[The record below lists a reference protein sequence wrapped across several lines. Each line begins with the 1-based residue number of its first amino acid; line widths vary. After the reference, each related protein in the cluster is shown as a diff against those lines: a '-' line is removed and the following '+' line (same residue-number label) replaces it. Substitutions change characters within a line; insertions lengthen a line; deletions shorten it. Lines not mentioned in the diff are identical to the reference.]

1 MHAARAQPGKT
12 PLADQQPGRRGLL
25 LLRERTSQRI
35 ALLPGARAHC
45 ISAGWS
51 AAQQRGC
58 VSLPTTAAAPARDA
72 MHLRGFIQS
81 LRPRQRQCLRYCEA
95 ERFRGLRLTTSSSFT
110 VCWTGKPGCSIPPSS
125 AVAASENWART
136 GSACCSPGAAAP
148 ARVLGRRTNALT
160 NFFANLGIVLCHLQ
174 NGVVFLQREA
184 LISNCLR
191 QGIDGVIR
199 NALLVG
205 GCRRGYPLLIILLE
219 TGHPLYGGCH
229 RIELLVRNIRR
240 LVGET
245 GRRRL
250 DLSVCCGNGEKPHG
264 N

>member
-1 MHAARAQPGKT
+1 MHAARAQPGEM

-35 ALLPGARAHC
+35 ALLRGARAHR
-45 ISAGWS
+45 ISVS
-51 AAQQRGC
+51 AAQQSGC
-58 VSLPTTAAAPARDA
+58 VSIPPQPRRQETRCT
-72 MHLRGFIQS
+72 RGFIQS

-125 AVAASENWART
+125 AVAASETWART
-136 GSACCSPGAAAP
+136 GSTCSSHGAAAR
-148 ARVLGRRTNALT
+148 ARLLGRRTNALT

-205 GCRRGYPLLIILLE
+205 GGRRGYPLLIILLE